1 MRELNIDDDA
11 VSECVGPL
19 DLGGLWALHEL
30 DRPDL
35 KDEPWTPVTQ
45 TRLVGPD
52 DEPVDFFAVMS
63 ESDVL
68 VHHPYDS
75 FATSVEEFIRQ
86 AARDPKV
93 QAIKLTLYRTSGDS
107 PIIKSLIRAAERGK
121 QVAAL
126 VELKARF
133 DEAANIVWARALEE
147 AGVHVT
153 YGLVGLK
160 THTKIALVV
169 RDEADGIHRYC
180 HIGTGN
186 YNPKTAKLYED
197 VGLLTAD
204 ELIGADLTHLFNF
217 LTGYGRN
224 VRYRKLLVAPGSLRH
239 RLERLIRNEME
250 APQGTGRIKMK
261 MNSLVDP
268 TLIDVLYEASEAG
281 VEIDLIVAGHL
292 LSAPRRARPVRTDP
306 CSVHRR
312 SLPRALAD
320 LLLRQRRGR
329 RRPGATTSGRLTS
342 CPATSTAGSKH
353 SLPSSRRICRQRL
366 QEILD
371 VNLADDTLAWRLGP
385 DGGWQH
391 VERRDTV
398 DTHRRLQELALARA
412 TRRPVVAALDSWAIG
427 SAGG

>member
-1 MRELNIDDDA
+1 M
-11 VSECVGPL
+11 
-19 DLGGLWALHEL
+19 
-30 DRPDL
+30 
-35 KDEPWTPVTQ
+35 
-45 TRLVGPD
+45 
-52 DEPVDFFAVMS
+52 
-63 ESDVL
+63 
-68 VHHPYDS
+68 
-75 FATSVEEFIRQ
+75 
-86 AARDPKV
+86 

-224 VRYRKLLVAPGSLRH
+224 VRYRKLLVAPGSLRQ

-250 APQGTGRIKMK
+250 APPGTGRIKMK

-281 VEIDLIVAGHL
+281 VEIDLVVAGHL

-306 CSVHRR
+306 CPVHRR
-312 SLPRALAD
+312 SVPRALPD

-329 RRPGATTSGRLTS
+329 RHPGA
-342 CPATSTAGSKH
+342 
-353 SLPSSRRICRQRL
+353 
-366 QEILD
+366 
-371 VNLADDTLAWRLGP
+371 V
-385 DGGWQH
+385 
-391 VERRDTV
+391 
-398 DTHRRLQELALARA
+398 HR
-412 TRRPVVAALDSWAIG
+412 VG
-427 SAGG
+427 